1 MEEVGTILKAVK
13 GTVVKSF
20 RSNPW
25 MDEGTKKAAIRKSKK
40 ITALVGFP
48 DYIKNQVLGSSVAY
62 PDPGSG
68 IGCLFDPWIQNP

>member
-1 MEEVGTILKAVK
+1 MDWNPVEEVGTILKAVK

-48 DYIKNQVLGSSVAY
+48 DYIKNQVLGSTESEFV
-62 PDPGSG
+62 DVKSR
-68 IGCLFDPWIQNP
+68 